1 MADPYTDRPVSAAM
15 GLGLRVPSAGFNAD
29 PAMQS
34 GLGSLRPTRADTAV
48 VGTSVPPSPEQAI
61 GGLRANI
68 ARQAENLMSMSPIAT
83 PQQQRPLATAYFN
96 QATNEMFAG
105 DRAFKADD
113 VRSALEASQMPGNT
127 TRPQGQGWVA
137 LPEGS
142 FNDYLA
148 SFSERRGAGEL
159 LGLGARQVGEG
170 LVSGVGALA
179 EFAGATDVGPAIR
192 EFGQATF
199 GQDENEQIRSAL
211 IAENSTLFERI
222 IDGAWQAIPTLAS
235 MAVGGGVAGLG
246 ARALGAG
253 ATGIKYGAMAG
264 GAATTFPM
272 HVSSYYDA
280 AVRNGYNPNDVKDEI
295 LGGALANTALD
306 MFGVTAAGGRV
317 ASQFL
322 RQTAEEAGKQ
332 AARRSL
338 TRRAVGAGGVAFSEA
353 LTETLQTIGETAL
366 FDPEARDKF
375 STQDY
380 KALASY
386 LGETYG
392 EDYLVSAGIGAF
404 LGGGAGVVAEVL
416 SGNNKPVDLNDTA
429 TGQATKKAAPL
440 ALPAPERQP
449 TPLAIT
455 SIPGAQTMGAMAMP
469 PQPGQSTLGPQD
481 RAGAPSPLDPRTAPT
496 VEGEVLPP
504 LTYGQARL
512 RGLPA
517 PARQPSPLMLSA
529 PRVSEA
535 DFYAGPEGVTSA
547 GMTVAEPEVAAS
559 ATPGELLRVGM
570 APRPLLVTGQTT
582 DTAIGNQLRA
592 REAARQAAAAKQAA
606 DQKVTAEATRQEQL
620 TEAARQAQVE
630 EAFAQRDVQQRALA
644 ENQVRVAEEQ
654 VATARTAWDKFR
666 NKRRLTLV
674 PKAKRAVE
682 QSVEFDMLP
691 PVAQQQW
698 LDAVRKG
705 KATEALYKRLR
716 NAAPAPAPAVV
727 PAPAAAKA
735 PKASP
740 KVIAVQ
746 QRLATLPPETMT
758 TVMTILGA
766 PDMAAL
772 DALVRTE
779 PDRVAKAIS
788 EATKP
793 PPGPGKG
800 TKADTVRKPKPKPKA
815 EIAPKAETPGKQDL
829 KKGTK
834 SEAAPEARPE
844 PEPEPEPEIEVQA
857 PAAPLTLGERV
868 DALNERELLRLQQ
881 LLDAVGEPDIDVAL
895 ETNPEAVDAALR
907 ALAGRKAPPSRTPE
921 QIQEARQKELT
932 KLSGTPLVVIQLR
945 ELITDFNSK
954 TDKAT
959 KQFIDAFQKAA
970 AAVRKSNPDAVLG
983 LMRILDYAN
992 PDNTPNILTWPGGKR
1007 QIVPVGTTIEKTP
1020 GRNALSDWN
1029 TIDGMVDLNGK
1040 SVLPLPAGRVDLLV
1054 KNYLRKLKRPPTVT
1068 VARNQADLK
1077 TKNPALYR
1085 AAKASRPQGDF
1096 DTANA
1101 LGFSFG
1107 DGQVIIFSDRIAS
1120 EAQLNFV
1127 LAHESLGHYGL
1138 RAIMPADKFD
1148 SAMEQVYKSD
1158 PLIAATVDQAVE
1170 ARGLSRSEATEEYL
1184 ADYAAVLDMSL
1195 LRRVAAAMKNAL
1207 NAVGFKFSDDMVRH
1221 LLRMSRRY
1229 VRNGK
1234 RDSLFST
1241 SDIFQ
1246 DIQAIESG
1254 TDQLGTGRFR
1264 EGFTRD
1270 NIRTDMLG
1278 LDVYG
1283 HLPRTAQD
1291 ISDALKPGVEKLS
1304 NKTESAVRK
1313 FFSLTAFN
1321 ALDNPGLSRLIQI
1334 VQRGSDVSMRIR
1346 NAADEMMADALN
1358 REFRFF
1364 GVRIAG
1370 GITETEQLAAS
1381 RLNYGQ
1387 QDSVRGKVD
1396 AKVDAVVKALRDKKR
1411 PTYMF
1416 TFDGTEVK
1424 ENTAAIA
1431 AYIKAGRLTLPQ
1443 AKELLAKDK
1452 RYKKIAEEL
1461 TDKHPTWTAYI
1472 AGREAFEF
1480 AELEFVKAQY
1490 VALKADRDNAALALL
1505 DLLPDPAGNA
1515 DKVLPAY
1522 ANAMFKTWTDV
1533 YTALYAEDASVV
1545 SDNLVP
1551 TERSAKTASEFSR
1564 TVNEALIAK
1573 GFDTQKEDAIRGFF
1587 KGKEADD
1594 FIAQLVKFRKLVAV
1608 DEDNKF
1614 VVQQKVAQ
1622 IGAASLSYS
1631 SAELSAR
1638 KLLVQ
1643 GYTQINR
1650 PEEGF
1655 QIRTQ
1660 AYDPTTGELL
1670 QMHDESR
1677 DRAVYRAVG
1686 TAEEGTQLAKKF
1698 DSIFSDTNIPDGAPS
1713 DIRVKTIK
1721 TADGKTRKVRVYRM
1735 LVRKKGESEFKVR
1748 DVVVR
1753 ADVSA
1758 AATGV
1763 STPLNLNLNEF
1774 IRGLRQ
1780 YGLNIQPSKLEQI
1793 VVDMT
1798 AQDARARKRLEQTG
1812 NPGYEVQNGVTA
1824 FESIARHIDGRAS
1837 LTAKIQ
1843 MRPEIDRL
1851 MNTKLSDSRK
1861 LWFGDNERLRSL
1873 KSAYDKAVA
1882 SGASESDVYL
1892 AKREYDRYAT
1902 QMSKTQTVVNGR
1914 SVNMGNKYLS
1924 EGHSLLTF
1932 INGNRDVNESDWGS
1946 GPVASFLRRWIS
1958 AAQLGGSL
1966 AQPIMNNVGPFTN
1979 FIPWLGSING
1989 KTGFGG
1995 GAGFTNAYTQYLRAM
2010 SDVGGAGGV
2019 SFTKQ
2024 SMEMHT
2030 AEYWSQVATGLTK
2043 HDGVSKAEAEFIAN
2057 ETLSGVLTPAQA
2069 NNLLGYARNYTTN
2082 PAVRQVLDKWM
2093 FFYLSS
2099 EQSTRRA
2106 AALAA
2111 FRVEWERQLARKGV
2125 TADKLSAEDYK
2136 KIHRIAT
2143 DFAAE
2148 GVNLT
2153 LGDYKVINRPAA
2165 WRSGFQSFLYMYRVW
2180 PTTTIQTFSRLSLGG
2195 KAAMAIPLLALS
2207 GLAGLPFAEDG
2218 EDLIDTILQRSG
2230 SSIGSIRLEAARLI
2244 DEVFP
2249 GASPF
2254 VLNGFMSNW
2263 LGTDVAGRFSA
2274 GDFIP
2279 GSGAFLPGQDP
2290 YQTFKEVAGPA
2301 WGFLEGVAKG
2311 GSQAVAAPFSETATF
2326 VDAAREGPITLLRA
2340 LGDAAAYTSA
2350 GAVVDKRGYVIDED
2364 LTTSMLVSRVL
2375 GFTPASVAAQYELIR
2390 LAKRETNYQKQ
2401 VVAKFRTS
2409 LLKAELAGDREAAA
2423 SIRRTVR
2430 EWNAETAGTLLE
2442 IRNFEKNYQRLKK
2455 QATMSAKERFLKS
2468 AGKANQEAVDLI
2480 GELVM
2485 YD

>member
-1 MADPYTDRPVSAAM
+1 M
-15 GLGLRVPSAGFNAD
+15 
-29 PAMQS
+29 
-34 GLGSLRPTRADTAV
+34 
-48 VGTSVPPSPEQAI
+48 
-61 GGLRANI
+61 
-68 ARQAENLMSMSPIAT
+68 
-83 PQQQRPLATAYFN
+83 
-96 QATNEMFAG
+96 
-105 DRAFKADD
+105 
-113 VRSALEASQMPGNT
+113 
-127 TRPQGQGWVA
+127 
-137 LPEGS
+137 
-142 FNDYLA
+142 
-148 SFSERRGAGEL
+148 
-159 LGLGARQVGEG
+159 
-170 LVSGVGALA
+170 
-179 EFAGATDVGPAIR
+179 
-192 EFGQATF
+192 
-199 GQDENEQIRSAL
+199 
-211 IAENSTLFERI
+211 
-222 IDGAWQAIPTLAS
+222 
-235 MAVGGGVAGLG
+235 
-246 ARALGAG
+246 
-253 ATGIKYGAMAG
+253 
-264 GAATTFPM
+264 
-272 HVSSYYDA
+272 
-280 AVRNGYNPNDVKDEI
+280 
-295 LGGALANTALD
+295 
-306 MFGVTAAGGRV
+306 
-317 ASQFL
+317 
-322 RQTAEEAGKQ
+322 
-332 AARRSL
+332 
-338 TRRAVGAGGVAFSEA
+338 
-353 LTETLQTIGETAL
+353 
-366 FDPEARDKF
+366 
-375 STQDY
+375 
-380 KALASY
+380 
-386 LGETYG
+386 
-392 EDYLVSAGIGAF
+392 
-404 LGGGAGVVAEVL
+404 
-416 SGNNKPVDLNDTA
+416 
-429 TGQATKKAAPL
+429 AAPG
-440 ALPAPERQP
+440 ER
-449 TPLAIT
+449 
-455 SIPGAQTMGAMAMP
+455 
-469 PQPGQSTLGPQD
+469 
-481 RAGAPSPLDPRTAPT
+481 
-496 VEGEVLPP
+496 
-504 LTYGQARL
+504 
-512 RGLPA
+512 
-517 PARQPSPLMLSA
+517 
-529 PRVSEA
+529 
-535 DFYAGPEGVTSA
+535 
-547 GMTVAEPEVAAS
+547 
-559 ATPGELLRVGM
+559 LRVGM
-570 APRPLLVTGQTT
+570 DPRPQLL
-582 DTAIGNQLRA
+582 TASPAPNNVMADRLRAAMAA
-592 REAARQAAAAKQAA
+592 REAAAAQQAA
-606 DQKVTAEATRQEQL
+606 DQRATAEATRQAQL
-620 TEAARQAQVE
+620 AGAAQQAQVE

-644 ENQVRVAEEQ
+644 ENQVRMAEEE

-666 NKRRLTLV
+666 NKRRLTLA
-674 PKAKRAVE
+674 PKAKQTVE
-682 QSVEFDMLP
+682 RSVEFDTLAP
-691 PVAQQQW
+691 AAQQKW

-705 KATEALYKRLR
+705 KATELLYKRLR
-716 NAAPAPAPAVV
+716 NAAAAAAPAPAPA
-727 PAPAAAKA
+727 PAATETPSTAAVETVVESRRETYPDGNVAVEYRLGNDGFATVQIA
-735 PKASP
+735 PDGTAHLTNIQIGDEGTTVRGKGRGTRAYAE
-740 KVIAVQ
+740 IGE
-746 QRLATLPPETMT
+746 RLATEGVRLQSTQWSKHNTAISP
-758 TVMTILGA
+758 
-766 PDMAAL
+766 AAL
-772 DALVRTE
+772 RVWEKLTADKLAHQIGTERGKVLDRTTGQEEVRDVPIYE
-779 PDRVAKAIS
+779 FGP
-788 EATKP
+788 KP
-793 PPGPGKG
+793 STTPGPGKG
-800 TKADTVRKPKPKPKA
+800 KGPKADTVRKPRPKV

-829 KKGTK
+829 KRTK
-834 SEAAPEARPE
+834 NEAAPKAR

-868 DALNERELLRLQQ
+868 DALNEQELLRLQR

-907 ALAGRKAPPSRTPE
+907 AMAGRKAPPRRSPE
-921 QIQEARQKELT
+921 QVQEDSQKEQA

-945 ELITDFNSK
+945 DLITDFNSK

-1007 QIVPVGTTIEKTP
+1007 QIVPVGTTLEKTP

-1207 NAVGFKFSDDMVRH
+1207 NAVGFRFSDDMVRH

-1304 NKTESAVRK
+1304 NKTEATIRK

-1334 VQRGSDVSMRIR
+1334 IQRGSDVSMRIR

-1396 AKVDAVVKALRDKKR
+1396 AKVDDVVKALRDKKI

-1416 TFDGTEVK
+1416 TFVGTEV
-1424 ENTAAIA
+1424 EQNTKAIA

-1443 AKELLAKDK
+1443 AKAMLAKDK

-1461 TDKHPTWTAYI
+1461 TDKHPTWTAYLS
-1472 AGREAFEF
+1472 GREAFEF

-1490 VALKADRDNAALALL
+1490 VALKTDRDNASLALL
-1505 DLLPDPAGNA
+1505 DLLPDPPGDA
-1515 DKVLPAY
+1515 DKVLPPY
-1522 ANAMFKTWTDV
+1522 ATAMFKTWTDV
-1533 YTALYAEDASVV
+1533 YTALYTEDASVV

-1551 TERSAKTASEFSR
+1551 TERSAKTASEFNR

-1594 FIAQLVKFRKLVAV
+1594 FIDQLIKFRKLVAV

-1650 PEEGF
+1650 REEGF
-1655 QIRTQ
+1655 QIRPQ
-1660 AYDPTTGELL
+1660 AYDPVTGELL

-1677 DRAVYRAVG
+1677 DRAFYRAVG
-1686 TAEEGTQLAKKF
+1686 TAEEGTQLAKKM
-1698 DSIFSDTNIPDGAPS
+1698 DALFSDTNIPDGTPS
-1713 DIRVKTIK
+1713 DIRVKTIT
-1721 TADGKTRKVRVYRM
+1721 TADGKTRKARVYRM
-1735 LVRKKGESEFKVR
+1735 LVRKKGESEFKAR
-1748 DVVVR
+1748 DVVIR
-1753 ADVSA
+1753 SDVSA

-1812 NPGYEVQNGVTA
+1812 NPGYEVQDGVTA

-1843 MRPEIDRL
+1843 MRPEIDKL

-1861 LWFGDNERLRSL
+1861 LWFGDKERLDSL
-1873 KSAYDKAVA
+1873 KAAYNKAVA

-1914 SVNMGNKYLS
+1914 PVNMGNKYLS

-1932 INGNRDVNESDWGS
+1932 INGNRDINESDWGS

-2024 SMEMHT
+2024 AMEMHT
-2030 AEYWSQVATGLTK
+2030 AEYWNNVATGLTK

-2125 TADKLSAEDYK
+2125 TADKLSEKEYNR
-2136 KIHRIAT
+2136 IHRIAT

-2195 KAAMAIPLLALS
+2195 KAAMAIPLIALS

-2218 EDLIDTILQRSG
+2218 EDLVDTILQRSG
-2230 SSIGSIRLEAARLI
+2230 SPIGSIRLEAARLI

-2279 GSGAFLPGQDP
+2279 GSAAFLPGQDP

-2301 WGFLEGVAKG
+2301 WGFLEGVTKG
-2311 GSQAVAAPFSETATF
+2311 GAQAVAAPFSETATF
-2326 VDAAREGPITLLRA
+2326 MDAAREGPITLFRA

-2350 GAVVDKRGYVIDED
+2350 GAVIDKRGYVIDED
-2364 LTTSMLVSRVL
+2364 LTTAMLVTRVL

-2423 SIRRTVR
+2423 SIRRTVK
-2430 EWNAETAGTLLE
+2430 EWNEETAGTLLE

>member
-1 MADPYTDRPVSAAM
+1 MAKRAQLADGRILEFPDNTPIEVIQRVVKQQIAATQKAAPAPRSEEIAKRRAELQAEARAIEQSRAKALAAVEKRVGKPVEGFFGNKGVYQSTANQFLVPLQQVQEQLNTLAAEEKFIKEKGRTPYKMGFGEKAAETLRAIPRGAIEGVAQLGGLAGTLGPKGEAFAKSIEQGGANVVDTL
-15 GLGLRVPSAGFNAD
+15 GLGQSEDVKEALQFDIGARQASQLAG
-29 PAMQS
+29 
-34 GLGSLRPTRADTAV
+34 GLGSV
-48 VGTSVPPSPEQAI
+48 VPYA
-61 GGLRANI
+61 
-68 ARQAENLMSMSPIAT
+68 AT
-83 PQQQRPLATAYFN
+83 
-96 QATNEMFAG
+96 
-105 DRAFKADD
+105 
-113 VRSALEASQMPGNT
+113 
-127 TRPQGQGWVA
+127 
-137 LPEGS
+137 
-142 FNDYLA
+142 
-148 SFSERRGAGEL
+148 EL
-159 LGLGARQVGEG
+159 L
-170 LVSGVGALA
+170 S
-179 EFAGATDVGPAIR
+179 
-192 EFGQATF
+192 
-199 GQDENEQIRSAL
+199 
-211 IAENSTLFERI
+211 
-222 IDGAWQAIPTLAS
+222 
-235 MAVGGGVAGLG
+235 
-246 ARALGAG
+246 
-253 ATGIKYGAMAG
+253 G
-264 GAATTFPM
+264 GAATP
-272 HVSSYYDA
+272 
-280 AVRNGYNPNDVKDEI
+280 
-295 LGGALANTALD
+295 LLLA
-306 MFGVTAAGGRV
+306 R
-317 ASQFL
+317 
-322 RQTAEEAGKQ
+322 
-332 AARRSL
+332 AARGTQL
-338 TRRAVGAGGVAFSEA
+338 AMATGQGATQAREQLESFEQ
-353 LTETLQTIGETAL
+353 ETGQQV
-366 FDPEARDKF
+366 DPTVR
-375 STQDY
+375 QW
-380 KALASY
+380 
-386 LGETYG
+386 
-392 EDYLVSAGIGAF
+392 VQ
-404 LGGGAGVVAEVL
+404 LGGGAIGL
-416 SGNNKPVDLNDTA
+416 SELVNIGSMV
-429 TGQATKKAAPL
+429 
-440 ALPAPERQP
+440 R
-449 TPLAIT
+449 
-455 SIPGAQTMGAMAMP
+455 
-469 PQPGQSTLGPQD
+469 
-481 RAGAPSPLDPRTAPT
+481 
-496 VEGEVLPP
+496 V
-504 LTYGQARL
+504 
-512 RGLPA
+512 LPA
-517 PARQPSPLMLSA
+517 PARDAAVRRITQIVADTGAGRLKVGAARAALAETGQLIASQTGGKIITEGFKEAGQEGGAQFAQNVLEQQAYNPEKALSQDVAENAILGGVVGGGIRGLADIAEYRANRKLAAQEGQTPPEPAAPTGAPPPPTPAAAPPTTDMQARTAAYVNVGYSQQYAEEMALADTLREQEELRQAERKAKVQAAPPAQPGAPIEEPRVALQPLTKKAVKTAKDWLRADMELFAEDLIRQPTEAEIDSAAQQLAQDPNVAPLDMLNAVMERSDVTQQAEPVAAPEPVAVPEPVAAPEPVSDLQKMGSGIAGGTGENLRKMLLAKVEAGDTTENGQPSALLQA
-529 PRVSEA
+529 A
-535 DFYAGPEGVTSA
+535 KIIKDAGVTVDASMLERIQAGIDSA
-547 GMTVAEPEVAAS
+547 RTTGNFNASMRAFVTDTVQRVKREAAAEPEPEPEPEPMFAAEEEVDYENH
-559 ATPGELLRVGM
+559 PLM
-570 APRPLLVTGQTT
+570 AGHNSKFDEYVSSVEDIENVNTV
-582 DTAIGNQLRA
+582 RA
-592 REAARQAAAAKQAA
+592 RARKFIKEGILDESVLDDINEAM
-606 DQKVTAEATRQEQL
+606 DD
-620 TEAARQAQVE
+620 E
-630 EAFAQRDVQQRALA
+630 EAGYRAETGRD
-644 ENQVRVAEEQ
+644 
-654 VATARTAWDKFR
+654 
-666 NKRRLTLV
+666 RLI
-674 PKAKRAVE
+674 
-682 QSVEFDMLP
+682 
-691 PVAQQQW
+691 
-698 LDAVRKG
+698 
-705 KATEALYKRLR
+705 EALDDARVESSYDVESEIDRLLEEGG
-716 NAAPAPAPAVV
+716 
-727 PAPAAAKA
+727 
-735 PKASP
+735 
-740 KVIAVQ
+740 Q
-746 QRLATLPPETMT
+746 PE
-758 TVMTILGA
+758 
-766 PDMAAL
+766 
-772 DALVRTE
+772 
-779 PDRVAKAIS
+779 
-788 EATKP
+788 
-793 PPGPGKG
+793 
-800 TKADTVRKPKPKPKA
+800 
-815 EIAPKAETPGKQDL
+815 
-829 KKGTK
+829 
-834 SEAAPEARPE
+834 APEPEQQAE